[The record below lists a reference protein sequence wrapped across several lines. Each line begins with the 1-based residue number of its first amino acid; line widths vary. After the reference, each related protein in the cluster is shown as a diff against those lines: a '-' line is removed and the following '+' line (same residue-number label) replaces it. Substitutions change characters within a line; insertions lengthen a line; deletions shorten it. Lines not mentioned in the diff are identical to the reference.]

1 MKVTVLNND
10 GSVVSIITVDD
21 ATGSN
26 MRTREGT
33 YAIGVVPDNF
43 SDYWDGTQ
51 FVSIGDAPTQFH
63 YFDYTVKRWID
74 GATIENVRTDAI
86 QRIRSEQQAL
96 LDAPASFKGVL
107 FDADSDAL
115 TNIQIAVTAG
125 GAQQWIA
132 YDNSIVDLTED
143 DVKSLL
149 SAIQSRNSDIAVSVR
164 KALDRVAEYDDMDYV
179 RKIRI

>member
-10 GSVVSIITVDD
+10 GSVVSTITVDD

-51 FVSIGDAPTQFH
+51 FVSIGEAPTQFH
-63 YFDYTVKRWID
+63 YFDYTVKQWID
-74 GATIENVRTDAI
+74 AATIYDVRDEAVL
-86 QRIRSEQQAL
+86 RVRNEQQAL
-96 LDAPASFKGVL
+96 LDAPVSFNGVL

-115 TNIQIAVTAG
+115 TSIQIAVTAG

-132 YDNSIVDLTED
+132 YDNSIVNLTED

-149 SAIQSRNSDIAVSVR
+149 ALIQARNSAIAVSVR
-164 KALDRVAEYDDMDYV
+164 KVLN
-179 RKIRI
+179 RIDATEDVEETRRIKL